1 MSIETKQ
8 LHSLS
13 KIYKEAVYGG
23 AKKEAPKDTRLVVT
37 AADKKA
43 NTKAYQN
50 YKAGNKAYKAADHL
64 KDEVEYAT
72 EAKKEPRWQ
81 DDDCDD
87 KWYEKSDVDGKIS
100 KREKKAK
107 EKAYA
112 KESYSDWRQDLKE
125 IPDYDQIPVDSKK
138 GNEKISEKKVKNS
151 VKINPTM
158 EEEFNIIIEEYADEL
173 SESDIADI
181 LARLEKKRI
190 SKGGDPDESPLG
202 KKTGRAMKSQQDKA
216 RKKAGL
222 KTEDVEIVDE
232 KVATGPRLGEP
243 RKKGATHMNA
253 GEGEKI
259 QKRTKEWMRKQ
270 NPPIE
275 GAPGGD
281 AMKAREAEHRER
293 QAAARARR
301 GVKEEVV
308 DEGVYEKQ
316 KTKEVMGALK
326 KRDLKTSVKKKIAAD
341 IVKKKGDT
349 SKSDDRYAYEDHV
362 WDKVADMLTE
372 LGKLNDVQFRVE
384 GYQRNPEKGEKEDRK
399 YEKVRGERT
408 PMPPRGNKRREEFER
423 WYAANVR

>member
-23 AKKEAPKDTRLVVT
+23 AKKEEPKDTRLVVT

-72 EAKKEPRWQ
+72 EAKKGRRWQ

-112 KESYSDWRQDLKE
+112 KEGFSNWRQDLKE
-125 IPDYDQIPVDSKK
+125 IPDYDQIPTDSKK
-138 GNEKISEKKVKNS
+138 NNEKISEKKVKNT

-158 EEEFNIIIEEYADEL
+158 EEE
-173 SESDIADI
+173 
-181 LARLEKKRI
+181 
-190 SKGGDPDESPLG
+190 
-202 KKTGRAMKSQQDKA
+202 TQ
-216 RKKAGL
+216 
-222 KTEDVEIVDE
+222 
-232 KVATGPRLGEP
+232 
-243 RKKGATHMNA
+243 
-253 GEGEKI
+253 
-259 QKRTKEWMRKQ
+259 
-270 NPPIE
+270 
-275 GAPGGD
+275 
-281 AMKAREAEHRER
+281 
-293 QAAARARR
+293 
-301 GVKEEVV
+301 V

-349 SKSDDRYAYEDHV
+349 SKSDDRYAYEGKTWEEIADELNESDIADIIARLEKKRISKGGNPDDSPLPSMKKYHA
-362 WDKVADMLTE
+362 DKKKKA
-372 LGKLNDVQFRVE
+372 GK
-384 GYQRNPEKGEKEDRK
+384 
-399 YEKVRGERT
+399 
-408 PMPPRGNKRREEFER
+408 
-423 WYAANVR
+423 